1 MHSGV
6 SLGGANDAEDHDL
19 LEPLVHV
26 TGSDREDVDG
36 VRIILRA
43 QLLLSARLQTCKS
56 VPQAVSLANVCGNF
70 GNMMFCTGLKCG

>member
-26 TGSDREDVDG
+26 AGSHREDVDG
-36 VRIILRA
+36 VRIILRT
-43 QLLLSARLQTCKS
+43 QLLLTAWLQTCKS
-56 VPQAVSLANVCGNF
+56 APH
-70 GNMMFCTGLKCG
+70 